1 MISILSQKK
10 LAIPSKL
17 QNSSAKVSWK
27 KKKLSWVLGSVL
39 GTDSLSSRASGNT
52 EVTVTREGDFTLSA
66 QEIMEEINIFQGNT

>member
-1 MISILSQKK
+1 MQLSLKK
-10 LAIPSKL
+10 VGNPIEITKL
-17 QNSSAKVSWK
+17 FLSWK